1 MCQEG
6 INQHEKGEYQR
17 AFEYLSK
24 AAELGNVEAHYEVAH
39 MYNEGGVVE
48 MDEGK
53 KLHHMEEAAI
63 GGHRDAKYYLGGY
76 EYNSG
81 NIERAVKHW
90 IIAATHGH
98 DDSIKALMRKNSK
111 SKRDMSAK
119 RILLLLSVHIRI
131 RPL

>member
-1 MCQEG
+1 MRLVQSCPFCREPAPGTMEESGKIMMKRVEMNDPVAMCQEG

-63 GGHRDAKYYLGGY
+63 GGHRDA
-76 EYNSG
+76 
-81 NIERAVKHW
+81 R
-90 IIAATHGH
+90 
-98 DDSIKALMRKNSK
+98 
-111 SKRDMSAK
+111 
-119 RILLLLSVHIRI
+119 
-131 RPL
+131 